1 MSYLKNKENIKK
13 LFYSE
18 EKIQIKMKKCTE
30 SVYLQF
36 EVDCN
41 ALKEKNENIMII
53 NLERGG
59 GLSLAVSGCMKHI

>member
-1 MSYLKNKENIKK
+1 MIYLKNVIFKNKKNIKK

-53 NLERGG
+53 NLERQFQV
-59 GLSLAVSGCMKHI
+59 A